1 MFIVEYHQRNARSI
15 ARQMPHESQCA
26 PRTDN
31 YVTLQKNGKNS
42 TRIRDKHLKIVNSAQ
57 I

>member
-1 MFIVEYHQRNARSI
+1 MKYVLLISS
-15 ARQMPHESQCA
+15 M
-26 PRTDN
+26 

-42 TRIRDKHLKIVNSAQ
+42 TRIRDKHSKIVNSAQ